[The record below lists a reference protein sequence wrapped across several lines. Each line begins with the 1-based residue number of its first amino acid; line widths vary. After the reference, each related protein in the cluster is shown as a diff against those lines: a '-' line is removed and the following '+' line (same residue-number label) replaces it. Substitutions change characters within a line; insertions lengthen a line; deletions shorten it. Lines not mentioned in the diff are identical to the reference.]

1 MIKTMT
7 VKCDECPRVFDLVD
21 ETQAEE
27 YYYGHDCETGYT
39 MEIETEYATI
49 QEVLDGAYEKFGGWS
64 MSANEVI
71 SWIATELDALEERN

>member
-21 ETQAEE
+21 EAQAEE
-27 YYYGHDCETGYT
+27 FYYGHDCEI
-39 MEIETEYATI
+39 EIETKFATI

-64 MSANEVI
+64 MSAREVI
-71 SWIATELDALEERN
+71 DWIATELEALEEGK